1 MKCSLLRSARQYL
14 SRQAMVVLTT
24 TKVGRSY
31 RVTLPQEVRE
41 LLELREGDEIVF
53 FTVRGQRGRVCLRK
67 IS

>member
-1 MKCSLLRSARQYL
+1 
-14 SRQAMVVLTT
+14 MVVLTT

-67 IS
+67 SS